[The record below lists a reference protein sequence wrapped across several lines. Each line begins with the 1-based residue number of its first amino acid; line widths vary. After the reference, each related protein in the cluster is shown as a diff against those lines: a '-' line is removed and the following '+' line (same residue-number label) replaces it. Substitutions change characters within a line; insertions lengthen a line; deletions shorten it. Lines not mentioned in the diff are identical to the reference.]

1 MGSVRFAVQGFG
13 AAPATVLRLLCACLA
28 LYAFVMA
35 PVLVI
40 LTHPPTDPEFAEA
53 AHVHVHWA
61 WHDHGHEYSAEHD
74 ASDHEQQVRSLSV
87 PAGAMRAAEQGGV
100 APSDQFAPPGTIREG
115 PRRPPR
121 LV

>member
-1 MGSVRFAVQGFG
+1 
-13 AAPATVLRLLCACLA
+13 
-28 LYAFVMA
+28 MA

-40 LTHPPTDPEFAEA
+40 LTHPPTDSEVAEA
-53 AHVHVHWA
+53 AHVHVHVHVHVDVHGA
-61 WHDHGHEYSAEHD
+61 GHDHGHAYSAEHD

-87 PAGAMRAAEQGGV
+87 PAGAMRAADQGGV